1 MTTQTQ
7 TATFA
12 GGCFWCMQPPFDQL
26 DGVLSTMPGYAG
38 GHVDS
43 PSYEQV
49 CSGDTGHTEVIQIS
63 FDPERVSYPQLLE
76 VFWRNID
83 PTAVNRQFVDRGSQ
97 YRTAIF
103 YHNEEQRRQA
113 EASRAA
119 LDASGRYDQPVVTE
133 ITALEK
139 FYPAE
144 DYHHDFY
151 RKNPLRYQ
159 SYHLHSGRE
168 QYLHSIWGDEPD
180 DNGG

>member
-1 MTTQTQ
+1 MTSETQ

-26 DGVLSTMPGYAG
+26 DGVLSTIPGYAG
-38 GHVDS
+38 GHVDK

-49 CSGDTGHTEVIQIS
+49 CSGSTGHTEVIQIS

-83 PTAVNRQFVDRGSQ
+83 PTAVNRQFVDHGSQ
-97 YRTAIF
+97 YRSAIF
-103 YHNEEQRRQA
+103 YHSDEQRQQA
-113 EASRAA
+113 EESRATLA
-119 LDASGRYDQPVVTE
+119 ASGRYERPIVTE
-133 ITALEK
+133 ITELER

-144 DYHHDFY
+144 EYHHDFY

-168 QYLHSIWGDEPD
+168 QYLHAIWGDEPD
-180 DNGG
+180 DKGG